1 MSPRMAEPA
10 LNSFVASA
18 LGDRL
23 GGWIVSAEATQTLT
37 KAGLRPDIVV
47 NTGAAPIAIETEYY
61 PGPQVEDD
69 AISRIGKTLS
79 STGRVIEVAVAARLP
94 IALGEIGAVEVPAAL
109 AARDDLEWCVWIE
122 GTAAV
127 RFPES
132 GWFRGNINELAGFVE
147 TVAVSERRIAAAA
160 DAFQAGVSQAA
171 VNLRSSLTTR
181 GAQSAL
187 NKIAT
192 ALHQDDSE
200 QTTLMAVT
208 VLANALVFQSALAG
222 VHDTPSIEEMR
233 SESGIFTVGAVLD
246 AWREILKINYWPVFA
261 IASQILRPTPEGPAQ
276 EMLAQLA
283 SVVAE
288 LSGAGATTVQD
299 LAGQMFG
306 RLIADRKFLATFYTL
321 PASASLLAELAVSQL
336 DARVDWGNLLAV
348 GQLRVADFAC
358 GTGALLSAAYRR
370 IASRVR
376 RANLTDRTDTSKR
389 LHAAF
394 MEDILIGCDIMPA
407 AVHLTASMLSAAHPA
422 TPFGDTNIHLMRYGY
437 PDGDKSKPAFIGS
450 LELLGD
456 ETAPSLFGTGRV
468 RAGGKGDIEDTQ
480 SGSADFVID
489 DSTIDLAI
497 QNPPFTRPNGPE
509 AEKLGVPIP
518 SFAGFDT
525 DDDEQQ
531 AMTDRLKKLYARLPD
546 AAGRGHAGLAT
557 NFVDL
562 AHMKLRAG
570 GVLALVLPATVVSGK
585 SWEMT
590 RRLLARAYEDIVIVT
605 LATSGSSNRSFSA
618 DTGMAEALVIATKR
632 ESELPADGILD
643 QEVSWISLSR
653 CPENPAEA
661 VSIARAVCN
670 RRAMPSGFLRVGDSE
685 IGCHIRA
692 PLSEGGCAHAR
703 EPTVVAAASLLRSGI
718 LSLPRIGAIHA
729 PLTRLGE
736 LGASG
741 PHHGIFANKQVL
753 TDKDGKRRR
762 DEAGG
767 LVYNGLCDV
776 SRELVPGES
785 VDYPSL
791 WAHDAAS
798 GRESALEVLPDRD
811 LRPWPAHVSRMRKY
825 WGTATRLHYNRDFQ
839 LNSQSLAAC
848 VTPKPCIGGRAWPSF
863 VAVKTDWELALA
875 LWANTTPGLI
885 GHWWVGTRQQGG
897 GGRASVSVGLIPELP
912 ALNCPVLTEQQLA
925 RLNALFADF
934 RLREMLPANEAW
946 RDGARQALDEAIL
959 CDVLSLHEASGI
971 GRSEFLESLDVLRR
985 EWCQEP
991 SVHGGQPTAPQIE
1004 T

>member
-1 MSPRMAEPA
+1 MAEPA

-47 NTGAAPIAIETEYY
+47 NTGAVPIAIETEYY

-94 IALGEIGAVEVPAAL
+94 IALGEIGAVEIPAAL

-122 GTAAV
+122 GTDAV

-132 GWFRGNINELAGFVE
+132 GWFRGSINELAGFVE

-171 VNLRSSLTTR
+171 LNLRSSLTTR

-192 ALHQDDSE
+192 ALHQDDSD

-288 LSGAGATTVQD
+288 LSGAGTTTVQD

-336 DARVDWGNLLAV
+336 DARVDWGNLLTV

-376 RANLTDRTDTSKR
+376 RTNFTDRTDTSKR

-525 DDDEQQ
+525 DDEQQ
-531 AMTDRLKKLYARLPD
+531 AMSKRLKSLYRGRQEP
-546 AAGRGHAGLAT
+546 AAEGNAGLAT
-557 NFVDL
+557 NFIDL
-562 AHMKLRAG
+562 ADAKLRPE
-570 GVLALVLPATVVSGK
+570 GVLALVLPATVVSGDG
-585 SWEMT
+585 WRAT
-590 RRLLARAYEDIVIVT
+590 RHLLARKYRDISVVT
-605 LATSGSSNRSFSA
+605 LATGTDRAFSA

-632 ESELPADGILD
+632 SDEVSVDIGLAEDIDWVSLTHRPLNPVEAVAMARSMVRSADG
-643 QEVSWISLSR
+643 S
-653 CPENPAEA
+653 PGF
-661 VSIARAVCN
+661 VSI
-670 RRAMPSGFLRVGDSE
+670 GSE
-685 IGCHIRA
+685 VIGCRIRA
-692 PLSEGGCAHAR
+692 PLSEGGCAHAAD
-703 EPTVVAAASLLRSGI
+703 PSVPATASKLRSGR
-718 LSLPRIGAIHA
+718 LRLPRLNEIDA
-729 PLTRLGE
+729 PITRLGE
-736 LGASG
+736 LG
-741 PHHGIFANKQVL
+741 
-753 TDKDGKRRR
+753 
-762 DEAGG
+762 EAGPQNRVFDDVRIRIDKKTG
-767 LVYNGLCDV
+767 KPRTDVNGNPIHNGAFDI
-776 SRELVPGES
+776 SRALPPGKA
-785 VDYPSL
+785 VDYP
-791 WAHDAAS
+791 
-798 GRESALEVLPDRD
+798 ALGHTTP
-811 LRPWPAHVSRMRKY
+811 LR
-825 WGTATRLHYNRDFQ
+825 
-839 LNSQSLAAC
+839 
-848 VTPKPCIGGRAWPSF
+848 GGSRAWSSSRTGTFDPGPSIRG
-863 VAVKTDWELALA
+863 VPRKSGSRQHVC
-875 LWANTTPGLI
+875 TT
-885 GHWWVGTRQQGG
+885 T
-897 GGRASVSVGLIPELP
+897 
-912 ALNCPVLTEQQLA
+912 
-925 RLNALFADF
+925 
-934 RLREMLPANEAW
+934 
-946 RDGARQALDEAIL
+946 
-959 CDVLSLHEASGI
+959 GI
-971 GRSEFLESLDVLRR
+971 SS
-985 EWCQEP
+985 
-991 SVHGGQPTAPQIE
+991 
-1004 T
+1004 